1 MALNEIKK
9 PTIEEVLANTSV
21 AKLKELAK
29 DYYVKGYSKLN
40 KAALVEVVSSALQ
53 KPKRLTELLYV
64 LDTSTF
70 MLFKRAAESQQ
81 PIKVK
86 KLQSEQYKLLVDLC
100 YLVCEESQADMV
112 VTVPSQISDVFL
124 QLERGDFSKRK
135 ARYDLLNSYAMATVH
150 LYGVISQDDFVDIF
164 NRQNSQKT
172 SIEELFPVLI
182 RHIAVGAPY
191 CFWDEYIVC
200 DEFEE
205 NDFQDVKD
213 LLRQCD
219 MKPRYVPEKKELLRY
234 ADWDYYEQTPQ
245 MDKLKQFLAEQCRQ
259 PRCKAEEVAAEIQ
272 YACAVEAGVG
282 QVFEILEEYHVD
294 LDDKSVSSFVEIITA
309 VQNNTRLWAN
319 KGHTPNE
326 LATLYNRRPP
336 FAMSGVI
343 KKQKI
348 GRNDPCPCGSGK
360 KYKKCCGR

>member
-1 MALNEIKK
+1 MELNEIRK
-9 PTIEEVLANTSV
+9 PTIEEVLSAASV
-21 AKLKELAK
+21 SKLKELARA
-29 DYYVKGYSKLN
+29 YYIKGYSKLN
-40 KAALVEVVSSALQ
+40 KADLIEVVSSALQ
-53 KPKRLTELLYV
+53 KPMRLTELLYV
-64 LDTSTF
+64 LDHPTF
-70 MLFKRAAESQQ
+70 MLFKRAAESEH

-86 KLQSEQYKLLVDLC
+86 KLRSEQYKLLEDLC
-100 YLVCEESQADMV
+100 YLACEESQSDIV
-112 VTVPSQISDVFL
+112 VTVPTQISAVFL
-124 QLERGDFSKRK
+124 QLEQGDFTKRK
-135 ARYDLLNSYAMATVH
+135 ARYDLLNSYAMAAVH

-191 CFWDEYIVC
+191 CFWEEYIVC

-219 MKPRYVPEKKELLRY
+219 AKPRYVPEKKELLRY
-234 ADWDYYEQTPQ
+234 SDWDYYEKTPQ
-245 MDKLKQFLAEQCRQ
+245 MDKLKLFLTEQGRQ
-259 PRCKAEEVAAEIQ
+259 PRFKAEEIAAEIQ

-282 QVFEILEEYHVD
+282 QIFEILGEYQVD
-294 LDDKSVSSFVEIITA
+294 LDDKSVSSFVDIITS

-326 LATLYNRRPP
+326 LATLYSRRPP
-336 FAMSGVI
+336 FAVSGVI